1 MFCIIGIFL
10 SQIEKIYAALGQDEE
25 ISRLA
30 TKFVHTTFP
39 FHICETVSV
48 IFCSNFAIPQ
58 RVTHYMVITLATG
71 TICHAIMSYYFVFV
85 RGLGFD
91 GVCYAT
97 ALMFMIRGAVGFT
110 LVKCS
115 SRF

>member
-1 MFCIIGIFL
+1 
-10 SQIEKIYAALGQDEE
+10 
-25 ISRLA
+25 
-30 TKFVHTTFP
+30 
-39 FHICETVSV
+39 
-48 IFCSNFAIPQ
+48 
-58 RVTHYMVITLATG
+58 MVITLAIG
-71 TICHAIMSYYFVFV
+71 TLSHAIMSYYFVFV

-115 SRF
+115 SRFE